1 MVLEWT
7 LLQIYPRNAV
17 PIDSP
22 SKWTTYCMLVLDT
35 CNVESV
41 AVAKAVDCS
50 PLLHLLP
57 KWLSIQNLV
66 IVVAW
71 ITNPTTQNLF
81 PFVIPRCH
89 NSLYKWTTHTEF
101 KQLINIIRDKYN
113 NGYKW
118 DDFVHTTDEFS
129 TTYHK
134 LFDKCEHRR
143 VSNLTMAHKINAAG
157 CIREFG

>member
-7 LLQIYPRNAV
+7 LLQIYPQNAV

-57 KWLSIQNLV
+57 KWLKHSKPRDRGCMMQ
-66 IVVAW
+66 

-101 KQLINIIRDKYN
+101 KQLINIIRDKYT
-113 NGYKW
+113 NG
-118 DDFVHTTDEFS
+118 FAHTTDEFS

-134 LFDKCEHRR
+134 LFDKYEHRR
-143 VSNLTMAHKINAAG
+143 VSNLTMANKITAAG